1 MLAPRPSGALASC
14 RSFQHIFLPS
24 LRGRSHTRVGDQEQ
38 GSLVS
43 FKWGRQVCSVLC
55 PGSEAAPV
63 PQSKPPQ
70 DQGPEVF
77 VVPDF
82 PEPWSLSP
90 PQPFLPAW
98 EQPPLPW
105 TSEAGAHSVNRRPP
119 QCRPPPP
126 ADLELGRS
134 SSPASPRGSGFD
146 PRLGEL
152 IGG

>member
-1 MLAPRPSGALASC
+1 MLAPRPSGALPSC
-14 RSFQHIFLPS
+14 RSFQHTFLPS

-105 TSEAGAHSVNRRPP
+105 TSEAHIRLIVGLLSVAPHP
-119 QCRPPPP
+119 QPTWSWDAVAAPPP
-126 ADLELGRS
+126 
-134 SSPASPRGSGFD
+134 RGVQVSTRD
-146 PRLGEL
+146 
-152 IGG
+152 